1 MISMTKQSGKKAR
14 HHISNPTARMVHSV
28 KAKHDAERSWAE
40 RIADTVTEA
49 FGSIMF
55 LEINLLWFV
64 IWMMINLG
72 LIPWIQP
79 FDPFP
84 FGLLTMIVS
93 LEAIFLSIFVLL
105 SQNRSARIDA
115 LREEVDLQVDIIT
128 EQELTKILHLMVM
141 LLKKQG
147 INVEHDKELQEMLK
161 KLNTTKIEK
170 ILEDQI
176 L

>member
-1 MISMTKQSGKKAR
+1 MPR
-14 HHISNPTARMVHSV
+14 HQISNPTAGMVHSV
-28 KAKHDAERSWAE
+28 KAKHDAERTFPE
-40 RIADTVTEA
+40 RIADAITEA

-55 LEINLLWFV
+55 ITLNFIWFV
-64 IWMMINLG
+64 CWMIINLG
-72 LIPWIQP
+72 LLPGVQP

-105 SQNRSARIDA
+105 SQNRGSKIDA

-128 EQELTKILHLMVM
+128 EQELTKIMHLLVL
-141 LLKKQG
+141 LLKKNG
-147 INVEHDKELQEMLK
+147 IDVENDAELQEMLK
-161 KLNTTKIEK
+161 TLNTKKIET
-170 ILEDQI
+170 ILEKQI